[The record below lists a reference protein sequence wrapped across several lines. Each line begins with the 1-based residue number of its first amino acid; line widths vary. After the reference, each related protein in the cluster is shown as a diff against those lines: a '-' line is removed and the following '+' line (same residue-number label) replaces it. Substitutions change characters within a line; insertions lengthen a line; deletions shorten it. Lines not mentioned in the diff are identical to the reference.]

1 MPVSTFEMDHD
12 AARHRYTL
20 LVDGRPSSFAEY
32 LPSGDGTTMV
42 FHHTVTPAPD
52 RGQGYA
58 AELVRC
64 ALDDVRAAGR
74 TVVATCW
81 YVDQFIAE
89 HPQYGDLV
97 SGTDPAGR
105 RG

>member
-1 MPVSTFEMDHD
+1 MPTFDMDHD
-12 AARHRYTL
+12 AARRRYTL

-42 FHHTVTPAPD
+42 FHHTVTPTSD

-58 AELVRC
+58 AELVRR

-81 YVDQFIAE
+81 YVDQFIAD
-89 HPQYGDLV
+89 HPEYQDLV
-97 SGTDPAGR
+97 SGTGRVGR

>member
-1 MPVSTFEMDHD
+1 MPVPTFELDHD
-12 AARHRYTL
+12 PAQHRYTL

-32 LPSGDGTTMV
+32 RPAVDGTTMV

-58 AELVRC
+58 AELVGR
-64 ALDDVRAAGR
+64 ALDDVRASGH

-81 YVDQFIAE
+81 YVDQFIEE
-89 HPQYGDLV
+89 HPEYRDLI
-97 SGTDPAGR
+97 SGTDRAGR